1 MQFESMTNLQSL
13 FFMQIFWLTFAPDFK
28 KTSKMT
34 GFGLIGA
41 GAALLNYRKVKANL
55 EEVEELRDT
64 IITGLKTYQQYMEE
78 LNEWQQEIKLQAELD
93 AIKVD
98 EVNNPDGLQV
108 TTILRVANLV
118 GRYYKAKISVLFSN
132 TTKDQVFQIEEISS
146 TCYFENQV
154 IASEDYVYLTA
165 DEVKNSMPYIL
176 VFTKEMYEKWKRQNA
191 LDTILINPGQTV
203 ERGFDT
209 QTYKIPELAEKMRDY
224 ITEYCGT
231 RLITS
236 CLKVSI
242 DNKIE
247 NANIMFTWR
256 NAKSGDYALD
266 SEKYKTAQYR
276 AKPGVLRY
284 CGEGGLK

>member
-1 MQFESMTNLQSL
+1 M
-13 FFMQIFWLTFAPDFK
+13 
-28 KTSKMT
+28 
-34 GFGLIGA
+34 
-41 GAALLNYRKVKANL
+41 NYRKVKANL